1 MKDSVSPIRNRGAA
15 LLAIAASLVLCCSS
29 AVFAGEDVPAAKL
42 PEPVTKAIME
52 RFPKAEL
59 IKAEKETEKGK
70 VKYEVKIRTEGKEKE
85 VDVSPEGKILEV
97 DDED

>member
-1 MKDSVSPIRNRGAA
+1 M
-15 LLAIAASLVLCCSS
+15 
-29 AVFAGEDVPAAKL
+29 AKL

-59 IKAEKETEKGK
+59 IKAEKETDDGK

-85 VDVSPEGKILEV
+85 VDVSAEGVILKV